1 MTENLAPLI
10 KKRGPIRRIGVVGMG
25 YVGIPAA
32 ALFADVPHFEHVYG
46 FQRDS
51 PTSGYK
57 IAMLNRGESP
67 LKGEEPGLEELLK
80 KVVGAGKFSC
90 TADFAKIAECDAVTL
105 AIQTPFADK
114 KDLLPDFTPLIEGLR
129 NVGRHLRPGM
139 LVVLES
145 TITPGTTTGMAR
157 EILEGESGLVAGKD
171 FALAHAPERVMVG
184 RLLRNIREHDRVV
197 GGIDEVSTARAVELY
212 TPVLTAGTVIPM
224 TATAAEVT
232 KTAENTFRDLQIAAV
247 NQLAL
252 YCEAMGINV
261 YDVRAGV
268 ASLEGEGITRA
279 ILWPGAGVG
288 GHCLTKDTY
297 HLERGVQVL
306 GGELDYPPGR
316 ESLYTLA
323 RGINDFMPEHM
334 LHLAESA
341 LAEVGKTLAG
351 SKIALLGWAFINDSD
366 DARNT
371 PAEPFRDAAL
381 AAGAEVAVHDPWVDP
396 ATSPDAPPGISRD
409 LAGVLAGADAVV
421 VFAGHKEYRG
431 LVPARVKELSGS
443 PHPAVVDGRNVV
455 DPDAWI
461 GAGFVYRGI
470 GRGDKN
476 GHTPQ

>member
-1 MTENLAPLI
+1 
-10 KKRGPIRRIGVVGMG
+10 
-25 YVGIPAA
+25 
-32 ALFADVPHFEHVYG
+32 
-46 FQRDS
+46 
-51 PTSGYK
+51 
-57 IAMLNRGESP
+57 
-67 LKGEEPGLEELLK
+67 
-80 KVVGAGKFSC
+80 
-90 TADFAKIAECDAVTL
+90 
-105 AIQTPFADK
+105 
-114 KDLLPDFTPLIEGLR
+114 
-129 NVGRHLRPGM
+129 
-139 LVVLES
+139 
-145 TITPGTTTGMAR
+145 
-157 EILEGESGLVAGKD
+157 
-171 FALAHAPERVMVG
+171 
-184 RLLRNIREHDRVV
+184 
-197 GGIDEVSTARAVELY
+197 
-212 TPVLTAGTVIPM
+212 M

-232 KTAENTFRDLQIAAV
+232 KTAENAFRDLQIAAV

-306 GGELDYPPGR
+306 GRGELDFPAGR

-341 LAEVGKTLAG
+341 LGVVGKGLKG
-351 SKIALLGWAFINDSD
+351 SKVALLGWAFINDAD

-396 ATSPDAPPGISRD
+396 GLRPPDAPPGLSRD
-409 LAGVLAGADAVV
+409 LEGVLAGADAVV

-431 LVPARVKELSGS
+431 LLPARVRELSGS
-443 PHPAVVDGRNVV
+443 AHPAVVDGRNVV

-461 GAGFVYRGI
+461 AVGFVYRGI

-476 GHTPQ
+476 RHALQG

>member
-1 MTENLAPLI
+1 
-10 KKRGPIRRIGVVGMG
+10 
-25 YVGIPAA
+25 
-32 ALFADVPHFEHVYG
+32 
-46 FQRDS
+46 
-51 PTSGYK
+51 
-57 IAMLNRGESP
+57 
-67 LKGEEPGLEELLK
+67 
-80 KVVGAGKFSC
+80 
-90 TADFAKIAECDAVTL
+90 
-105 AIQTPFADK
+105 
-114 KDLLPDFTPLIEGLR
+114 
-129 NVGRHLRPGM
+129 
-139 LVVLES
+139 VVLES
-145 TITPGTTTGMAR
+145 TITPGTTAGMAR

-197 GGIDEVSTARAVELY
+197 GGIDEVSTRRAVELY
-212 TPVLTAGTVIPM
+212 SPVLTTGTVIPM

-306 GGELDYPPGR
+306 GGELDFPAGR

-334 LHLAESA
+334 LRLTESA
-341 LAEVGKTLAG
+341 LGEVGKTLAG
-351 SKIALLGWAFINDSD
+351 SKVALLGWAFINDSD

-371 PAEPFRDAAL
+371 PAEPFRDAAI

-431 LVPARVKELSGS
+431 LLPARVKELSGVS
-443 PHPAVVDGRNVV
+443 PPG
-455 DPDAWI
+455 
-461 GAGFVYRGI
+461 GG
-470 GRGDKN
+470 
-476 GHTPQ
+476 